1 MISQEAEITEDQHYF
16 AACNST
22 TTSKTPNR
30 QETRLPSKRGSSAQQ
45 VVALSVKNCAGKFFI
60 GLKN

>member
-30 QETRLPSKRGSSAQQ
+30 QETRLPSKTAQ

-60 GLKN
+60 GLL